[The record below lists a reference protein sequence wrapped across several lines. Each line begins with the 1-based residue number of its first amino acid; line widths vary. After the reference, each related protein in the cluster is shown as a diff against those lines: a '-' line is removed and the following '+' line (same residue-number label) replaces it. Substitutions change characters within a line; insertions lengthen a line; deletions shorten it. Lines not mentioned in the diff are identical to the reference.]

1 MKTILAIIAAA
12 ALTGCSP
19 TVLKT
24 TFAPA
29 EASYINQTGKGSIN
43 GQAFLR
49 RNDGIVVYGA
59 GSEVDLIP
67 ATAYAR
73 ERMASIYGGGK
84 YAVWHAGFK
93 NDDPAYQSYMKKT
106 VADGEGRFKFENLA
120 DGTYFIT
127 TTVTWFVQYQ
137 QGGALMESVTISGGQ
152 PVQVIM
158 SGQ

>member
-1 MKTILAIIAAA
+1 MRIFLAVAMAGAI
-12 ALTGCSP
+12 TSCSP
-19 TVLKT
+19 ATLT
-24 TFAPA
+24 TSFAPS
-29 EASYINQTGKGSIN
+29 EAAYINQQGKAAIS

-59 GSEVDLIP
+59 GSEVSLIP
-67 ATAYAR
+67 ATSYAR

-93 NDDPAYQSYMKKT
+93 NDDPAYRAYIKNT
-106 VADGEGRFKFENLA
+106 VADGEGRFKFENIA

-137 QGGALMESVTISGGQ
+137 QGGALMETVTITDGKS
-152 PVQVIM
+152 VDVIM